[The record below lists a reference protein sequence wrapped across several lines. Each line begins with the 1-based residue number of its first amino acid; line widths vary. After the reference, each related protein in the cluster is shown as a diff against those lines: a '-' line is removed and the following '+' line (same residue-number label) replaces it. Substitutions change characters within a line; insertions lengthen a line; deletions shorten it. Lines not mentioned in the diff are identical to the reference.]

1 MELRV
6 IRARGG
12 VAHSYCVARHPVHN
26 DGIARDISPPERST
40 PPKLTPGVDLHI
52 YEKLV
57 PSGVWLPLLVFHTL
71 ISSIRL

>member
-26 DGIARDISPPERST
+26 DGIARDISSPERST
-40 PPKLTPGVDLHI
+40 PPKLTSGVDLHM
-52 YEKLV
+52 KLV